1 MIYKDSNRIVVCHSN
16 LLSLNIIMQLQLSE
30 MLL

>member
-16 LLSLNIIMQLQLSE
+16 LFSLNIIMQLQLSE